1 MKVDGNIFIFLMGM
15 FSGGILGIMVMALI
29 SANRFSPLDET
40 IVNLKE
46 QMRTKQYSKPKP
58 RRYRKKT

>member
-1 MKVDGNIFIFLMGM
+1 MKVELIYFLIGI
-15 FSGGILGIMVMALI
+15 FSGGLLGIMAMAVL
-29 SANRFSPLDET
+29 SANKFSRLNDT

>member
-29 SANRFSPLDET
+29 SANRFSRLDET

>member
-1 MKVDGNIFIFLMGM
+1 MKVELIYFLIGV
-15 FSGGILGIMVMALI
+15 FSGGLLGIMAMALI
-29 SANRFSPLDET
+29 GANRYSRMNET
-40 IVNLKE
+40 IANLKE

>member
-1 MKVDGNIFIFLMGM
+1 MKVELIYFLIGI
-15 FSGGILGIMVMALI
+15 FSGGLLGIMAMAVL
-29 SANRFSPLDET
+29 SANKFSRLNDT
-40 IVNLKE
+40 IANLKE